1 MSNFVRNSR
10 NLLILGVLLAVA
22 AFALI
27 FFVLTRAQQPG
38 ALASGPG
45 GTPGSIVMTAPAT
58 PTVPPA
64 PVLIAR
70 ADVPVLT
77 QFTRSD
83 LAVRQYFRV
92 VPMKSVTTTV
102 PADYV
107 HDAVGLSDILA
118 TNGVQHLNITLPA
131 GEPLLTSE
139 LVTSTAAGT
148 IDYSNLLNSKEVAET
163 INVPTLNADYGS
175 IQPSDHVDLMVTMKL
190 GVSSRQALRHLYY
203 NIPNVGP
210 NATTPLNM
218 LIEPNQ
224 AESVN
229 TAAITSVASLLE
241 TQLSIQNVRV
251 LNVVPNPADGSSNYT
266 LAVNH
271 QDALLLKWLKDTER
285 DSSRTSNTISYDLV
299 VRAADDYTGPHM
311 TYNTTPILPEY
322 LFREPSL
329 INKFRLP

>member
-10 NLLILGVLLAVA
+10 NLLILGALLAVA

-45 GTPGSIVMTAPAT
+45 GTPGLITATVPAT

-70 ADVPVLT
+70 TNVPVLT

-83 LAVRQYFRV
+83 LAVQQYFRV
-92 VPMKSVTTTV
+92 VPMKNVTTTNV
-102 PADYV
+102 LPDYV
-107 HDAVGLSDILA
+107 HGAVGLSDLLA
-118 TNGVQHLNITLPA
+118 TSGVQHLDITLPA

-139 LVTSTAAGT
+139 LVTSTAPGT
-148 IDYSNLLNSKEVAET
+148 IDYSNLLGSKEVAET
-163 INVPTLNADYGS
+163 IKVPALSADNGS
-175 IQPSDHVDLMVTMKL
+175 IQSSDHVDLMVTMKL

-203 NIPNVGP
+203 NIPPTP
-210 NATTPLNM
+210 NTPLNV

-224 AESVN
+224 GESVN
-229 TAAITSVASLLE
+229 TAAITSVGSLLE
-241 TQLSIQNVRV
+241 TQLALQNLRV
-251 LNVVPNPADGSSNYT
+251 LNVAPNPDGSNNYT
-266 LAVNH
+266 LALDH
-271 QDALLLKWLKDTER
+271 QSALLLTWIKGNEKDGNIVSYELIVR
-285 DSSRTSNTISYDLV
+285 SS
-299 VRAADDYTGPHM
+299 DDYAGPHQ
-311 TYNTTPILPEY
+311 TYNTTPVLPEY
-322 LFREPSL
+322 LFKDGSL

>member
-10 NLLILGVLLAVA
+10 NLLILGALLAVA

-45 GTPGSIVMTAPAT
+45 GTPGLITASVPAT

-83 LAVRQYFRV
+83 LAVKQYFRV

-107 HDAVGLSDILA
+107 HDAVGLSDLLA
-118 TNGVQHLNITLPA
+118 TSGVQHLNITLPA

-139 LVTSTAAGT
+139 LVTSTAPGT
-148 IDYSNLLNSKEVAET
+148 IDYSNLLSSKEVAET
-163 INVPTLNADYGS
+163 IKVPALSADNGS
-175 IQPSDHVDLMVTMKL
+175 IQSSDHVDLMVTMKL
-190 GVSSRQALRHLYY
+190 GVSSRQALKHLYY
-203 NIPNVGP
+203 NIPPTAN
-210 NATTPLNM
+210 TPLNV
-218 LIEPNQ
+218 LITPSSF
-224 AESVN
+224 ESGN
-229 TAAITSVASLLE
+229 TAAITSVGSLLE
-241 TQLSIQNVRV
+241 TQLALQNLRV
-251 LNVVPNPADGSSNYT
+251 LNVAPNPDGSSNYT
-266 LAVNH
+266 LALDH
-271 QDALLLKWLKDTER
+271 QSALLLTWIKGNEKDGNIVSYELIVR
-285 DSSRTSNTISYDLV
+285 SS
-299 VRAADDYTGPHM
+299 DDYTGQHQ

-322 LFREPSL
+322 LFKDGSL